1 MAGKPLEMQRPYVL
15 LCWRS
20 KDSLCC
26 SFCFRM
32 SQKWE
37 ISQAEPPGPGMGG
50 LSCWMGYIKAPLFN
64 LKLCHSLNHF
74 SFPSAMCALL
84 FIQQLFSANTCLHL
98 KHCAAKMSRIW
109 GHCSSVCAMSAFC
122 AGVSLVGFCAGA
134 DASHH
139 AWSWAGSGAPAGLCV
154 CFCCN
159 SVSDS
164 EKTFEM
170 FLEVLK
176 RLWRKPPTHTYIE
189 IYM

>member
-1 MAGKPLEMQRPYVL
+1 MLRSLFRGEEKIQPDL
-15 LCWRS
+15 LCCEQLLPCS
-20 KDSLCC
+20 EVFELLC
-26 SFCFRM
+26 
-32 SQKWE
+32 
-37 ISQAEPPGPGMGG
+37 
-50 LSCWMGYIKAPLFN
+50 
-64 LKLCHSLNHF
+64 
-74 SFPSAMCALL
+74 MCALL